1 MTTLQCPAAEAAVAI
16 PSEPAAKMDDMSSMT
31 DSALENDPANAPA
44 NDPMRELSGAGTST
58 ATIEREELRQE
69 VEPGDR
75 ERFSHYVRKEKIMES
90 ALSGEP
96 VIALCGK
103 VWTPGRDPK
112 KFPVCPECKE
122 VYEGLRPGGDGG
134 DSGK

>member
-1 MTTLQCPAAEAAVAI
+1 MGCMTTLP
-16 PSEPAAKMDDMSSMT
+16 P
-31 DSALENDPANAPA
+31 DPFE
-44 NDPMRELSGAGTST
+44 NDPMRPGAGYST
-58 ATIEREELRQE
+58 ATIEREELREE

-90 ALSGEP
+90 AMTGEP

-112 KFPVCPECKE
+112 KFPVCPTCKE
-122 VYEGLRPGGDGG
+122 IYKGLRPGNDGG
-134 DSGK
+134 GQGGGPGNSK

>member
-1 MTTLQCPAAEAAVAI
+1 VRCKQNGTSGVERP
-16 PSEPAAKMDDMSSMT
+16 PPRDAKMDAMTSMT
-31 DSALENDPANAPA
+31 DPLE

-90 ALSGEP
+90 ALTGDP

-103 VWTPGRDPK
+103 VWTPGRDPQ
-112 KFPVCPECKE
+112 KFPVCPMCKE
-122 VYEGLRPGGDGG
+122 VYEGLRPGNDGGKGPGG
-134 DSGK
+134 DSGNNK